1 AEPVANANFALT
13 QLYEN
18 LSANESWRHSFT
30 TPVSLTLTNYLLSPR
45 AMGIINPAEAAKI
58 PTQTNG
64 EILISGFPFAAPNI
78 RAEHDAN
85 GDFLVGGFFPNT
97 PRSKPLPP
105 ELFTQ
110 LATPNLIYYHWEI
123 TGPRLQ
129 VLPQLSQ
136 LALMTTGH
144 NQLNGQ

>member
-64 EILISGFPFAAPNI
+64 EILISGFPFFAPSTMRTAI
-78 RAEHDAN
+78 FSWADFFRTRRAPSRCRRN
-85 GDFLVGGFFPNT
+85 CSRNS
-97 PRSKPLPP
+97 PR
-105 ELFTQ
+105 Q
-110 LATPNLIYYHWEI
+110 I
-123 TGPRLQ
+123 
-129 VLPQLSQ
+129 
-136 LALMTTGH
+136 
-144 NQLNGQ
+144 